1 MKEVVFDT
9 EGDGLAYECT
19 KLHILSYTYDGK
31 DYHSTADYGE
41 MVEFFSQPNT
51 LFVAHNSIKHDM
63 VAISR
68 ILGLPMDYNKYVD
81 TLALSWFLYPDRQSH
96 GLGSYQYE
104 SGLEKP
110 KVDDWENVT
119 YEQMKHR
126 CESDVSLNWW
136 LWMKQR
142 KRLEE
147 IYGTTNT

>member
-19 KLHILSYTYDGK
+19 KLHILSYSYDGK
-31 DYHSTADYGE
+31 DCQSTADYEE
-41 MVEFFSQPNT
+41 MVEFFSQPDT

-63 VAISR
+63 VAINR
-68 ILGLPMDYNKYVD
+68 ILGVPMDYNKYVD

-96 GLGSYQYE
+96 GLGSYQHE

-126 CESDVSLNWW
+126 CSADVRLNYW
-136 LWMKQR
+136 LWQKQK
-142 KRLEE
+142 KRLQE
-147 IYGTTNT
+147 IYG

>member
-19 KLHILSYTYDGK
+19 KLHILSYSYDGK
-31 DYHSTADYGE
+31 AYHSTAAYEE
-41 MVEFFSQPNT
+41 MVEFFSQPDT

-63 VAISR
+63 VAINR
-68 ILGLPMDYNKYVD
+68 ILGVPMDYNKYVD

-96 GLGSYQYE
+96 GLGSYQHE

-119 YEQMKHR
+119 YEQMVHR
-126 CESDVSLNWW
+126 CSSDVILNWW
-136 LWMKQR
+136 LWQKQK
-142 KRLEE
+142 KRLGE
-147 IYGTTNT
+147 IYGN

>member
-9 EGDGLAYECT
+9 DGDGLAYECT
-19 KLHILSYTYDGK
+19 KLHILSYSYDGK
-31 DYHSTADYGE
+31 DYQSTADYEE
-41 MVEFFSQPNT
+41 MVEFFSQPET

-63 VAISR
+63 VAINR
-68 ILGLPMDYNKYVD
+68 ILGVPMDYNKYVD

-96 GLGSYQYE
+96 GLGSYQSE

-119 YEQMKHR
+119 YAQMKHR
-126 CESDVSLNWW
+126 CEADVSLNWW

-142 KRLEE
+142 KRLQE
-147 IYGTTNT
+147 IYG